1 MPCIHAKKTI
11 SVNLSSS
18 LPVSKIALCELLLMP
33 PLVAKITKNN
43 FVPEEIITAD
53 KYENK
58 KEMMLPW
65 VHPPLSPKIL
75 NGKKLGKRHSRI
87 LRHQHKKEI
96 KQLAGKGY

>member
-65 VHPPLSPKIL
+65 VHPPFLKRSSMERSW
-75 NGKKLGKRHSRI
+75 GERHSRI

-96 KQLAGKGY
+96 KQLAGKVY